1 MLKRAPLWLLDE
13 PTVGIDAA
21 SIGLF
26 GQMLAV
32 HRARGG
38 VVVCATHVPLPLP
51 RVPKHW
57 ILREH
62 PSCWLA
68 NCGAL
73 CGTAAIHWRLAV
85 LVTIGV
91 TL

>member
-1 MLKRAPLWLLDE
+1 MTLWVLILILLLAPGFGEADVEACPQWLLDE

-38 VVVCATHVPLPLP
+38 VVVGATHVPLPLP
-51 RVPKHW
+51 RAK
-57 ILREH
+57 ILG
-62 PSCWLA
+62 LA
-68 NCGAL
+68 
-73 CGTAAIHWRLAV
+73 
-85 LVTIGV
+85 
-91 TL
+91 